1 MGKYALQ
8 QQLELGL
15 KRRLVHFQL
24 ENHNPE
30 TDIWSWG
37 REPIY
42 RNGKYVGKTTSSG
55 YGFTL
60 EHVICL
66 GFVHNY
72 DEKTGE
78 PQTVTTDFIS
88 NNNSN
93 FEIEIAGVRYP
104 AKASLHAPQIPIIN
118 MNGSSTRY
126 MPKTRITT
134 NLSPTSE
141 Q

>member
-1 MGKYALQ
+1 M
-8 QQLELGL
+8 
-15 KRRLVHFQL
+15 
-24 ENHNPE
+24 
-30 TDIWSWG
+30 
-37 REPIY
+37 
-42 RNGKYVGKTTSSG
+42 
-55 YGFTL
+55 
-60 EHVICL
+60 
-66 GFVHNY
+66 HNY

-88 NNNSN
+88 EKAN

-126 MPKTRITT
+126 MPKTRIV
-134 NLSPTSE
+134 NPSPTDH